1 MKLSNLIGVV
11 FGILG
16 ALMIST
22 CALNW
27 AHCNVWIAGLGC
39 TMLTLGALIIDPTSV
54 VAALKSLAGI
64 AGPYIPGGG
73 RRRDDPPDR
82 PVG

>member
-1 MKLSNLIGVV
+1 MKLSNVIGCV
-11 FGILG
+11 FAFLG
-16 ALMIST
+16 ALMVST

-39 TMLTLGALIIDPTSV
+39 AMLTLGALIIDPTAV
-54 VAALKSLAGI
+54 TAALKSLAGI
-64 AGPYIPGGG
+64 AGPYLPGG